1 MLRERLGAAWRAFR
15 GAGNPAPARSTL
27 QALEA
32 RVSEL
37 ETVQVTREI
46 QWQETRAALDRM
58 VKRMGALDQR
68 ARERAE
74 QAEENGAHVGR
85 QTRDQLRELMRK
97 KGLLK
102 GE

>member
-1 MLRERLGAAWRAFR
+1 MLRERLAGAWRAFR
-15 GAGNPAPARSTL
+15 APGSPPVAPSTL

-32 RVSEL
+32 RLSEL
-37 ETVQVTREI
+37 ETVQITREI

-74 QAEENGAHVGR
+74 ADEPKNGQR
-85 QTRDQLRELMRK
+85 SRDQLREVMRQ
-97 KGLLK
+97 KGYLK